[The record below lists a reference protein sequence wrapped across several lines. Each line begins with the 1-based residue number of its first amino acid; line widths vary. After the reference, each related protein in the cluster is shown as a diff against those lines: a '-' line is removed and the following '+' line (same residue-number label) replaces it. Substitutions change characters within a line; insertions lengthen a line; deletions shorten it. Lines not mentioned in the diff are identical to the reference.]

1 MLGHYD
7 YILQSP
13 KGFRVYCDHKNI
25 VTLFHPEMESAKLSK
40 IAIDKVY
47 RWLYHLG
54 HYRITHMEHL
64 PGQRNLWADLL
75 SRDGHPTYGE
85 KRSREELY
93 ARAYVARIRA
103 TRNNGGA
110 EAPGPVPAP
119 RRFHQEYLKL
129 MFDPLHNHHVP
140 KV

>member
-25 VTLFHPEMESAKLSK
+25 VTLFHPELESAALSK
-40 IAIDKVY
+40 MAIDKVY

-54 HYRITHMEHL
+54 HYRVTHMEHL

-75 SRDGHPTYGE
+75 SREGNPTYGA

-93 ARAYVARIRA
+93 LELLRLGELRGMERVGDQYRRHVAFIR
-103 TRNNGGA
+103 NISS
-110 EAPGPVPAP
+110 
-119 RRFHQEYLKL
+119 
-129 MFDPLHNHHVP
+129 
-140 KV
+140 